1 MYTDM
6 PEASLRDYRS
16 SQTEP
21 HDFDAFWADTLGD
34 AERHPLAVT
43 VTRVTDAPGP
53 VALTTLDVYD
63 VSFSGFGGQPIRAWL
78 RVPAGATEPLP
89 AIVQFHGYGRGRG
102 QAFENLLWA
111 SAGYA
116 HFDMDVR
123 GQGSGGS
130 TGDTPDDDG
139 GVGSGPQVPGF
150 MTRGI
155 AGPSSYYYRRLYTD
169 AVRAVAAARS
179 LDLVDETRVG
189 VMGTSQGGGMAL
201 AVAGLVPGLAA
212 VVARVPFLCDFPRA
226 SVITNALPYR
236 EVAQYLAVHRLSV
249 AAVHETLSYFDGVN
263 FAKRASAPLAITVGL
278 MDAIC
283 PPSTVF
289 GAFHA
294 YAGPKDI
301 TVWPYNGHEGGA
313 WEDDALALR
322 TFGEHLSR

>member
-6 PEASLRDYRS
+6 SEASLTAYRS
-16 SQTEP
+16 TQTEP
-21 HDFDAFWADTLGD
+21 ADFDAFWADTL
-34 AERHPLAVT
+34 AEAEGHPLEVT
-43 VTRVTDAPGP
+43 ATLVTDAPGSP
-53 VALTTLDVYD
+53 ALSTLDVYD
-63 VSFSGFGGQPIRAWL
+63 VTFAGFGGQTVSAWL
-78 RVPAGATEPLP
+78 RVPAGTTRPLP

-130 TGDTPDDDG
+130 TGVTPDDDG
-139 GVGSGPQVPGF
+139 GTRSGPQVPGF

-155 AGPSSYYYRRLYTD
+155 EAPSSYYYRRLYTD
-169 AVRAVAAARS
+169 AVRAVAAARA

-189 VMGTSQGGGMAL
+189 VMGTSQGGGIAL
-201 AVAGLVPGLAA
+201 AVAGLVPGLTA
-212 VVARVPFLCDFPRA
+212 VVARVPFLCDFARA
-226 SVITNALPYR
+226 SVITDALPYR
-236 EVAQYLAVHRLSV
+236 EIAQYLAVHRLSV
-249 AAVHETLSYFDGVN
+249 AQVYETLSYFDGVN
-263 FAKRASAPLAITVGL
+263 FAKRATAPAVFTAGL

-289 GAFHA
+289 GAFHS
-294 YAGPKDI
+294 YAGPKDV
-301 TVWPYNGHEGGA
+301 TVWQYNGHEGGA

-322 TFGEHLSR
+322 TFGEHLR